1 METLGLL
8 ALHLV
13 LNATN
18 DINLN
23 CEPISTPMDVDK
35 TGFCLYNLDQGVWQR
50 KLMPRLK
57 GKDTAGFVDYEYT
70 LLISSRKL
78 VGAISQLCTLG
89 DDLA

>member
-1 METLGLL
+1 
-8 ALHLV
+8 
-13 LNATN
+13 
-18 DINLN
+18 
-23 CEPISTPMDVDK
+23 
-35 TGFCLYNLDQGVWQR
+35 
-50 KLMPRLK
+50 MPRLK